1 MRETLQRWH
10 GISRTRQLLI
20 ILGAVL
26 AVGPASLAVAA
37 QTHVVQPGETLSAI
51 ADQYGI
57 SLDDLVAANGVA
69 DPNLIFAGE
78 TLKIDT
84 PAATVATPDTSHA
97 VVEGDT
103 LAAIAEQYGVS
114 VEALVDANSL
124 DDANFI
130 YIGEVLAV
138 PAPARISTS
147 VIQARGKAALQAA
160 EAEFGLPPGLLL
172 ALAWQES
179 GWNQNMVSDA
189 GAIGITQVLPETAEW
204 AVPLLVP
211 DATDW
216 DTSAVDNA
224 RLGAAL
230 LRYYLDASQ
239 GNLKISIGAYYQGWA
254 SIEQYGLFE
263 ETAVYVGNVLS
274 LQSDFS

>member
-1 MRETLQRWH
+1 VRQQLQRWH
-10 GISRTRQLLI
+10 GLSRTRQLLI

-26 AVGPASLAVAA
+26 AVAPAPLAVAA

-57 SLDDLVAANGVA
+57 SLADLVAANGVA
-69 DPNLIFAGE
+69 DPDVIFAGE

-84 PAATVATPDTSHA
+84 PAATVSVPDTSHA

-103 LAAIAEQYGVS
+103 LAVIAGQYGVS
-114 VEALVDANSL
+114 VEALVQANGL
-124 DDANFI
+124 ADANFI
-130 YIGEVLAV
+130 YIGQVLAV

-147 VIQARGKAALQAA
+147 VVQARGKAALQAA
-160 EAEFGLPPGLLL
+160 ESEFRLPPGILL

-216 DTSAVDNA
+216 NTSAADNA

-230 LRYYLDASQ
+230 LRYYLDASG
-239 GNLKISIGAYYQGWA
+239 GNLRISIGAYYQGWA
-254 SIEQYGLFE
+254 SVEQRGLLE

-274 LQSDFS
+274 LQRDFS